1 MSKVVAIAAIIPAMA
16 ATLLQSVGFFNF
28 GLFLI

>member
-1 MSKVVAIAAIIPAMA
+1 MSKVVAIAAIIPAMVV
-16 ATLLQSVGFFNF
+16 TLLQSVGFFNF